1 MKVIKNNYPY
11 FFLLGVEQIF
21 NTCFCIKL
29 LVIHYFLGYFIYTI
43 FPYSLKIITTF
54 TVFLTLLE
62 PIEHFNR
69 YINSGFKLFLLWI
82 FIFHTF
88 EILQGITFI
97 FILPIITYIS
107 THIYPFQYSS
117 SHFSFPYSYQECSL
131 FLQKE
136 VFPLVFILEQPDSP
150 YIFFFFYKFVCLF
163 LAVLGIHH
171 CVAFL

>member
-1 MKVIKNNYPY
+1 MYLYNVWHHCLTFYYPY

-107 THIYPFQYSS
+107 THIYPFQLLKQNRAPCCLS
-117 SHFSFPYSYQECSL
+117 E
-131 FLQKE
+131 FLQGEKE
-136 VFPLVFILEQPDSP
+136 FSWPLGQNRKTRLH
-150 YIFFFFYKFVCLF
+150 KT
-163 LAVLGIHH
+163 ALGGKG
-171 CVAFL
+171 